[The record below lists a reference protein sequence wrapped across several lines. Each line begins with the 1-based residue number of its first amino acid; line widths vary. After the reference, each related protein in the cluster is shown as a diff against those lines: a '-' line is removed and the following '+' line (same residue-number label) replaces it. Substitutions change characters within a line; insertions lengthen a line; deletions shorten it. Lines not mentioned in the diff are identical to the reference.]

1 MKKDFITK
9 TDVKNRRQWTD
20 SLIKKYIPQPDLI
33 KMNPYFRGASEM
45 KLYELR
51 KIEEIEKLNEFQID
65 FQKSLKRKL
74 VSKKTVQTK
83 KEKLLTVIDSLE
95 IKVECKERNQL
106 IKESVDSYNNRRRDN
121 DFNEI
126 NEIDQDT
133 LERLMVNY
141 IRHRLT
147 SYEKHLDTIFSKVGK
162 NEAYL
167 LLNKKIYNSISEIY
181 PYLKEECIVQMEYK
195 SFSYQ

>member
-1 MKKDFITK
+1 MEKDFITK
-9 TDVKNRRQWTD
+9 TDVKNRRQWTE
-20 SLIKKYIPQPDLI
+20 SLIKKYIPQPDQI
-33 KMNPYFRGASEM
+33 KMNPHYRGASEM

-51 KIEEIEKLNEFQID
+51 KIEEIEKSIEFQVD

-83 KEKLLTVIDSLE
+83 KEKLIKEIDSLE
-95 IKVECKERNQL
+95 IKVENRERNQL
-106 IKESVDSYNNRRRDN
+106 IKEAVDSYNYRRRGYDYS
-121 DFNEI
+121 EI

-147 SYEKHLDTIFSKVGK
+147 SYEKHLDTIFSKIGK

-181 PYLKEECIVQMEYK
+181 PYLTEECNVQMEYK
-195 SFSYQ
+195 SFSYR